1 MDQIIDT
8 DEIEITE
15 ALLEVAAPPMP
26 DYMTRTYAWAYINP
40 LGVALLDHQLVVSA
54 ILWGNSKRLK
64 RAALSEFRPG
74 QRVLQAAHV
83 YGDFC
88 PQLARLVGH
97 SGRLDVV
104 DIVPLQVRNC
114 RNKLS
119 GMPQAWVRLADAA
132 APDGGLYDAV
142 CCYFLLHELPQSHK
156 HAVVDALL
164 EAVTPG
170 GKVVFV
176 DYHKPAARHPLKGI
190 MNFVW
195 RRLEPYARGLL
206 ETEIVNL
213 APSAGRFN
221 WTKETYFG
229 GLYQKVVA
237 RRRRT

>member
-8 DEIEITE
+8 NEIEITE
-15 ALLEVAAPPMP
+15 APLKTAELPMP
-26 DYMTRTYAWAYINP
+26 DYMTKTYAWAYINP
-40 LGVALLDHQLVVSA
+40 FSVALLDRPLVVWA
-54 ILWGNSKRLK
+54 ILWGNSERLK
-64 RAALSEFRPG
+64 RAALSEFRSG

-88 PQLARLVGH
+88 PELARLVGR

-114 RNKLS
+114 QNKFTGL
-119 GMPQAWVRLADAA
+119 PQAWARHADAA
-132 APDGGLYDAV
+132 APGGGLYDAV
-142 CCYFLLHELPQSHK
+142 CCYFLLHELPESYK

-164 EAVTPG
+164 EAVRPG

-176 DYHKPAARHPLKGI
+176 DYHKPAARHPLTRI

-195 RRLEPYARGLL
+195 RRLEPFAPGLL
-206 ETEIVNL
+206 ETEIADL
-213 APSAGRFN
+213 APSAGRFT